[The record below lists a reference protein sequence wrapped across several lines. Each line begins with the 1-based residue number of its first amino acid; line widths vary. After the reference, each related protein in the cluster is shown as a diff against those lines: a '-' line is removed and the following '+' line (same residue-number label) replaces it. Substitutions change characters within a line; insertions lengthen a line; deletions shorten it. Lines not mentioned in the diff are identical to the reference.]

1 MAELKAAQR
10 RERDAAV
17 KEFNS
22 LAEEADVPRICHVMD
37 DDMQSVCLGDLPWR
51 EIPIRCVLRA
61 ECRKKL
67 CHDSAILGQSCDC
80 V

>member
-22 LAEEADVPRICHVMD
+22 LAEEADVPRIAYRPSAK
-37 DDMQSVCLGDLPWR
+37 Q
-51 EIPIRCVLRA
+51 
-61 ECRKKL
+61 
-67 CHDSAILGQSCDC
+67 DSAK